1 MSKKKMELP
10 IVEPIYSTF
19 HNQCGTAIIHSNPSI
34 RNWYLNESLMLK
46 CSRRFLSGYS
56 APEVDIDNSALYR
69 SPCFERL
76 WFDIRFLQG
85 YVNPMI
91 RNMIDQGYYAFIDGI
106 DDYYI
111 EGKTWYKQRHLIHD
125 GLICGYDQENK
136 TYTIY
141 AYDSNWVCRKFNT
154 SQQGF
159 NAGRRSA
166 AKSKNGGICAIKPKP
181 DIIEFDPN
189 RVIQNISEYLDSSL
203 DKYPVSGEGDIYGIV
218 VHDYIAMYLDK
229 LIDGSVPYER
239 MDYRV
244 FRMIW
249 EQKKL
254 MLERLIKFEE
264 FLNWGNEASEK
275 YKKVVNDADSIRMLY
290 ASHHMKRRD
299 SLLPVIKK
307 KLMIL
312 KDEEYEI
319 LEKCVGKAKGELI
332 SGTMELH
339 KGNDA

>member
-1 MSKKKMELP
+1 MSKKKLELP
-10 IVEPIYSTF
+10 LIEPIYSTF
-19 HNQCGTAIIHSNPSI
+19 HNQCGTVILYSNPSI

-46 CSRRFLSGYS
+46 CTRRFLSGYS
-56 APEVDIDNSALYR
+56 APEVGVDNSSLY
-69 SPCFERL
+69 SNPCLERF

-91 RNMIDQGYYAFIDGI
+91 RNMLDQGYYVYFDKF

-125 GLICGYDQENK
+125 GLICGYDQEKK
-136 TYTIY
+136 TYAVY
-141 AYDSNWVCRKFNT
+141 AYDSNWICRKFYT
-154 SQQGF
+154 SQHSF
-159 NAGRRSA
+159 NAGRKSA
-166 AKSKNGGICAIKPKP
+166 SISENGVICAIKPKP
-181 DIIEFDPN
+181 DIIEFDPI
-189 RVIQNISEYLDSSL
+189 RVIQNVSEYLDSSL
-203 DKYPVSGEGDIYGIV
+203 DKYPITGEEDVYGTV
-218 VHDYIAMYLDK
+218 VHDYVAMYIDK

-244 FRMIW
+244 FRLIW

-264 FLNWGNEASEK
+264 ALNWSNEASEK
-275 YKKVVNDADSIRMLY
+275 YKKVVNDADNIRMLY
-290 ASHHMKRRD
+290 ASHHLKRRD

-307 KLMIL
+307 KLMAL
-312 KDEEYEI
+312 KDNEYEI
-319 LEKCVGKAKGELI
+319 LAKCIGKAKGELA